1 MLASGILFILI
12 PPVVRGNVI
21 YGFKSTGKMK
31 LIFIS
36 HSGTDIRDGKGS
48 QLQQLRGI
56 YHAVVYQK
64 FLGGFSNRIMENLPE
79 IIVANPAHGRNIPN
93 SYVSFLYSFR

>member
-12 PPVVRGNVI
+12 PPVARGNAI
-21 YGFKSTGKMK
+21 YGFKSIGKMK
-31 LIFIS
+31 LIFVS
-36 HSGTDIRDGKGS
+36 HSRTDIRDGKGS

-64 FLGGFSNRIMENLPE
+64 FLGDFPTELWKI
-79 IIVANPAHGRNIPN
+79 
-93 SYVSFLYSFR
+93 FLK